1 MRLRQARL
9 CALVALLLF
18 LPEWEFTAPTQMVV
32 ISKDR
37 NEEHCGDCPWDNA
50 RHLLWCITGT
60 APGEEEREPGAK
72 QCQHWEKKLIPSRPS
87 FEDLLQYS
95 SRQEACITFKMLK
108 KTCVLLALAAVLTTM
123 LGPVNC
129 DDDDDDGDDDDHKRC
144 GENMVFS
151 PCGGSCQKTCQIIS
165 NVGTAEKCT
174 EQCKPGCSCQHG
186 YVLQNRKCIPAKEC
200 TCPSNAEYRDCGGA
214 CPFTCQDV
222 AKNITSKVCTM
233 QCKIGCFCKEGYVL
247 NSNECVLKKDCPLQ

>member
-1 MRLRQARL
+1 MFKIPSLLGQQISIEKNGVFQYGRL
-9 CALVALLLF
+9 V
-18 LPEWEFTAPTQMVV
+18 
-32 ISKDR
+32 
-37 NEEHCGDCPWDNA
+37 
-50 RHLLWCITGT
+50 
-60 APGEEEREPGAK
+60 
-72 QCQHWEKKLIPSRPS
+72 CQHWEKKLIPSRPS

-95 SRQEACITFKMLK
+95 SRQEACVTFKMLN

-123 LGPVNC
+123 LGTVNC
-129 DDDDDDGDDDDHKRC
+129 DDDDDDGDDDPKRC

-151 PCGGSCQKTCQIIS
+151 PCGGSCQKTCQNIS

-174 EQCKPGCSCQHG
+174 EQCKPGCTCQHG

-200 TCPSNAEYRDCGGA
+200 TCPSNAEYKDCGGA

-222 AKNITSKVCTM
+222 ANNTTSKVCTLE
-233 QCKIGCFCKEGYVL
+233 CKIGCFCKEGYVL